1 MAWKSSD
8 GQQFTNRMSQKMHDA
23 SIGGQ
28 KPAAKVPDIQSA
40 ADPDADNQQPK
51 ITDDPAAMKLVDQL
65 QQMGYT
71 ADDVSEAMGGMDQ
84 EASGGQEAAKA
95 APMQIPGTM

>member
-1 MAWKSSD
+1 MAWKSKD

-23 SIGGQ
+23 SMGDS
-28 KPAAKVPDIQSA
+28 KPAAKAMPDIQSA
-40 ADPDADNQQPK
+40 NDPGADNQPK
-51 ITDDPAAMKLVDQL
+51 ITDNPAAMKLVDQL

-84 EASGGQEAAKA
+84 EASGGQEAAQA